1 MDNIV
6 RGLEEIELTE
16 AELEVIYGAGMENEG
31 FEGLNNI
38 LCHGGTTHINFTG
51 TSDFTKT
58 CTDKFSILTTLTVG
72 P

>member
-16 AELEVIYGAGMENEG
+16 AELEVIYGAGLEHEG
-31 FEGLNNI
+31 FEGLNDI
-38 LCHGGTTHINFTG
+38 LCRSGGTSFTFAG
-51 TSDFTKT
+51 TSFFTST
-58 CTDKFSILTTLTVG
+58 CHDSFSISASLTR